1 MRQIKIISET
11 GSELI
16 TTQEA
21 KDYCKI
27 DYNDDNSIVD
37 NMIEQAR
44 VWCENYIS
52 KDIVAKQ
59 RIYFVP
65 KTNGQFDLP
74 FAPVNSIDEVKI
86 NDVVT
91 TDYEM
96 VGLNN
101 ETIEFNS
108 GEATKVSVKYT
119 TLGLSD
125 NLLKQAMLQ
134 LISTYYENRED
145 FKTMYV

>member
-1 MRQIKIISET
+1 
-11 GSELI
+11 
-16 TTQEA
+16 
-21 KDYCKI
+21 
-27 DYNDDNSIVD
+27 
-37 NMIEQAR
+37 MIEQAR

-145 FKTMYV
+145 FVVGSAVNEVPTNVKSILASFKTMYV